1 MAITQPMASAATKGA
16 ATRTSESLSPCDWMP
31 NATKAITHT
40 RSRIAAA
47 QVFTPS
53 TVVARRRCA
62 PQAGQVEIREF
73 VGVYN
78 ADGGV
83 RGEVRYVVGHLL
95 GRAEC
100 ALCDITHSPV
110 RRKKQWDRFVVDRG
124 VPWRL
129 LHLNEMP
136 ADVATLVAQAGSPL
150 VLARTDHG
158 LQVVLTPGDLAA
170 LDGSVERFAAA
181 LASATAAP

>member
-1 MAITQPMASAATKGA
+1 M
-16 ATRTSESLSPCDWMP
+16 
-31 NATKAITHT
+31 
-40 RSRIAAA
+40 
-47 QVFTPS
+47 
-53 TVVARRRCA
+53 
-62 PQAGQVEIREF
+62 EIREF

-181 LASATAAP
+181 LASATAAR

>member
-1 MAITQPMASAATKGA
+1 M
-16 ATRTSESLSPCDWMP
+16 
-31 NATKAITHT
+31 
-40 RSRIAAA
+40 
-47 QVFTPS
+47 
-53 TVVARRRCA
+53 
-62 PQAGQVEIREF
+62 EIREF

-136 ADVATLVAQAGSPL
+136 ADVAALVEPLDDDNPNDRVLGIYRVRDPVIPQGPGLTRQQWLAGM
-150 VLARTDHG
+150 R
-158 LQVVLTPGDLAA
+158 
-170 LDGSVERFAAA
+170 
-181 LASATAAP
+181 